1 MDDLQ
6 VILSKNGFTDID
18 TKSLSISF
26 LTIFRN
32 FISPAK
38 IKEAADVVDGCLIES
53 GYLEKNGD

>member
-1 MDDLQ
+1 ME
-6 VILSKNGFTDID
+6 GFSYNKQHIPAY
-18 TKSLSISF
+18 KKELKEKGY
-26 LTIFRN
+26 LYLKN